1 MTETNEMTEMNE
13 PGERMRGALAI
24 ASAVLRVCGCDGAE
38 ISAAL
43 GWSEEKLTAWADG
56 PLPRV
61 DAGPDAGPDSGADGE
76 RERRLRDDLAA
87 WPGDA
92 SREPVQ

>member
-1 MTETNEMTEMNE
+1 MTETNETTEMNE

-24 ASAVLRVCGCDGAE
+24 ASAVLRVCGFDGAE

-61 DAGPDAGPDSGADGE
+61 DAGPDSDADGE
-76 RERRLRDDLAA
+76 RERGLRDGLAA